1 MANALTD
8 GAHVFALWPN
18 KGTTTRL
25 TTRPERP
32 RDPALLAPTE
42 EKGKSAGRVARCR
55 VGGPRSGKARVLKT
69 TPDQRS

>member
-18 KGTTTRL
+18 KGTAA
-25 TTRPERP
+25 RPERP
-32 RDPALLAPTE
+32 RDPALLAPTGE
-42 EKGKSAGRVARCR
+42 QGKSAGRVARCR

-69 TPDQRS
+69 TPEQRS